1 MTGPRCSERVR
12 RLDRE
17 ALKET
22 ARKAGVQVAPLR
34 RAQRGLAGLTAHE
47 RDDLL
52 REPLHLL
59 VLRTELQQQQ
69 LHSRALE
76 FDDALRDP
84 VGRPH
89 EPRLE
94 PALRYRVALEADAL
108 PALRVRV
115 PVLT

>member
-1 MTGPRCSERVR
+1 MTGPRCNERVR

-22 ARKAGVQVAPLR
+22 ARAAGVQVALLR
-34 RAQRGLAGLTAHE
+34 RAQRGLAGRAAHE

-59 VLRTELQQQQ
+59 ELRTELQQQQ
-69 LHSRALE
+69 LHSRAPE

-84 VGRPH
+84 VGRPQ
-89 EPRLE
+89 EPRVE
-94 PALRYRVALEADAL
+94 PAIRDRVVLEADAL
-108 PALRVRV
+108 LEL
-115 PVLT
+115 PVGE